1 MGSYFALLAV
11 LAAMTFYQ
19 YIIFDTKGKRDA
31 DGNIIEPPTAH
42 DKFMGQVY
50 SVVYSIVIIIFGE
63 IYKLFANIQCDE
75 ENHRYKQ
82 NYEDSLIGRLF
93 LFNGLNYYFP
103 MMYIAFDPR
112 NNENYDELF
121 QLLLTQLAVKQISM
135 NLIEYLKPIITV
147 HYKIKDL

>member
-63 IYKLFANIQCDE
+63 IYKLFANI
-75 ENHRYKQ
+75 
-82 NYEDSLIGRLF
+82 
-93 LFNGLNYYFP
+93 
-103 MMYIAFDPR
+103 
-112 NNENYDELF
+112 
-121 QLLLTQLAVKQISM
+121 
-135 NLIEYLKPIITV
+135 
-147 HYKIKDL
+147 